1 MIEAMACGTPT
12 IAYRCGSVPEVMI
25 DGVTGYIVD
34 DEDDAV
40 EAIGHLD
47 TIARADCRRVFE
59 QRYTAGH
66 MARNYLDVYQRIAQ
80 SRPRLAHVA

>member
-1 MIEAMACGTPT
+1 MNVNGKRVTVPSYRVRKGDVVEIRQKSKEMIVL
-12 IAYRCGSVPEVMI
+12 R
-25 DGVTGYIVD
+25 
-34 DEDDAV
+34 
-40 EAIGHLD
+40 HNLD

-66 MARNYLDVYQRIAQ
+66 MARNYLDVYHRIAQ